1 MNTRRRFLGALV
13 AGVASYAATPAVIG
27 AHPYVFETSASV
39 YGPQFY
45 WEGNATADGTRF
57 DTHHGPQL
65 VSVAH
70 RTLPLGSHITVE
82 IPPQPDAWGH
92 SVARHGALVPCV
104 VHDRGPYR
112 WGPRG
117 QLLPFPGRDV
127 DLTMGLLRLIGFFD
141 PSIVAFFGPQ
151 SEYTE
156 AVRWGVRHIR
166 VHVHG

>member
-1 MNTRRRFLGALV
+1 MHISDRR
-13 AGVASYAATPAVIG
+13 
-27 AHPYVFETSASV
+27 
-39 YGPQFY
+39 
-45 WEGNATADGTRF
+45 
-57 DTHHGPQL
+57 L

-92 SVARHGALVPCV
+92 SLARHGALAPCV

-127 DLTMGLLRLIGFFD
+127 DLTMGLLRMIGF
-141 PSIVAFFGPQ
+141 STRR
-151 SEYTE
+151 S
-156 AVRWGVRHIR
+156 
-166 VHVHG
+166 